1 MIEQPDTPPEPED
14 LRALSLEEILARPTE
29 KPTFPEQN
37 ADGVDLSLIRSNL
50 KVSVEDRIRRGDR
63 GRAMAE
69 DVQRHVRTIALD

>member
-1 MIEQPDTPPEPED
+1 MNDRDKQPED
-14 LRALSLEEILARPTE
+14 LRALSLEEILARPCP

-50 KVSVEDRIRRGDR
+50 EVSVEERIRRGDR

-69 DVQRHVRTIALD
+69 DIQRYAKRR